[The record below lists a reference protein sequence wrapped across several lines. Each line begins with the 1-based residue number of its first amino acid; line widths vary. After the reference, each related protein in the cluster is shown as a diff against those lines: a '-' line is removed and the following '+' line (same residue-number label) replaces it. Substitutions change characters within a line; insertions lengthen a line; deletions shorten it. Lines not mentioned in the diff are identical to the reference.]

1 MRAAE
6 EHYRS
11 LFEAMAEGFAS
22 CRMIYDEAGAPV
34 DLEYLEVNE
43 AFGRL
48 TGLHDVEGRL
58 VSEVIPGHLDTD
70 PGLFEAYGRVA
81 STGVPEEFDVDV
93 KALELQLH
101 LSVYR
106 PQPGHFVVLF
116 TDITE
121 RKRAE
126 AELEESQ
133 RFVAQILDT
142 SPNLIYIYDLDE
154 HRNVYANQEV
164 THFLGYTAEQIL
176 EFGSALFE
184 RVLHPD
190 DAGPVVQHHGRL
202 AEAPDGASLEIEYR
216 MKDSAERWRWLRS
229 RDTPFMRGE
238 DGRVKQILGFTEE
251 ITERKQAEDA
261 LRDSEEK
268 FRYLFDHSIVGKSI
282 TSPTGEIEVNDA
294 FCEMLGY
301 TRTELSNKATWAQL
315 THPDDIA
322 ETQRH
327 IDSLLAGENASARFE
342 KRFLHKDGSVVWADV
357 SSSLRRD
364 AEGGPLYFM
373 TALIDITERRRAAE
387 ELRQTHAIL
396 QGAMDQSP
404 VGIAIADAP
413 DGRLRYVNDAGLLIR
428 GGDRQSIVD
437 GVGIEQYVASWQM
450 LDLGGAA
457 LEPEEVPLA
466 RAIMF
471 GERNGR
477 EFIIRRT
484 DGEDRIVLANAAP
497 ITDDAGRVVAGIA
510 VFTDITDRKQAEDA
524 LRTSQLLLMSSIECQ
539 KDTILFAIDRDH
551 RYLVFNKAHEDV
563 MKFAYGQDIKVG
575 DCILDRITSD
585 DDRVA
590 AKDNYDRALGGE
602 SHTNIRVYGDVNLAY
617 YESFFNPIVDE
628 QGVIIGATGLARD
641 ITERMTAEEEIRRLN
656 EQLED
661 RVRERTEE
669 LHASNEVLT
678 ETNAQLEEATRAK
691 SDFLAS
697 MSHELRTPLN
707 SIIGFS
713 GVLLQ
718 GMTGSLDEEQRKQVV
733 MINNSGRHLLELIN
747 EILDLARIESGR
759 SEPVM
764 SEVDVAEIAREML
777 DSIRP
782 MAGAKGIEVRWSCPE
797 GMRPVR
803 TDGLRVGQILLN
815 LMGNAVRFTK
825 EGHVGASLARD
836 DSGTTVTVEDSGCGI
851 AATDLAR
858 IFEDFYQVPPHGS
871 ARSGGTGLGL
881 AVSRRLAD
889 SIGATIE
896 VASEPGRGSVFTLRV
911 PDLTP

>member
-1 MRAAE
+1 MRASE

-11 LFEAMAEGFAS
+11 LFEAMSEGFAY
-22 CRMIYDEAGAPV
+22 CRMIRDGDGAPV

-43 AFGRL
+43 AFSRL
-48 TGLHDVEGRL
+48 TGLHDVEGKL

-70 PGLFEAYGRVA
+70 PDLFAAYSRVA

-93 KALELQLH
+93 KALGLQLH

-106 PQPGHFVVLF
+106 PEPDHFVAIF

-126 AELEESQ
+126 EKLQDSQ
-133 RFVAQILDT
+133 RFVEQILDT
-142 SPNLIYIYDLDE
+142 SPNLIYIYDLVE
-154 HRNVYANQEV
+154 QRNVYANREI

-176 EFGSALFE
+176 GFGSALFE
-184 RVLHPD
+184 QVLHPD
-190 DAGPVVQHHGRL
+190 DAAPVAEHHAQL
-202 AEAPDGASLEIEYR
+202 AQVPRGVALELEYR
-216 MKDSAERWRWLRS
+216 MKDSGGRWRWLRS
-229 RDTPFMRGE
+229 RDTAFKRDEEGC
-238 DGRVKQILGFTEE
+238 VTQILGFTEE

-261 LRDSEEK
+261 LRESEEK

-282 TSPTGEIEVNDA
+282 TSPTGEVEVNDA

-301 TRTELSNKATWAQL
+301 TRVELSNKATWAQL

-322 ETQRH
+322 ETQGH
-327 IDSLLAGENASARFE
+327 IDSLLAGEKTSARFE
-342 KRFLHKDGSVVWADV
+342 KRFLHKDGSVVWADL

-364 AEGGPLYFM
+364 ADGGPLYFM
-373 TALIDITERRRAAE
+373 SAVIDMTERKRAEE

-396 QGAMDQSP
+396 QAAMDQSP

-428 GGDRQSIVD
+428 GGDRRSIVD
-437 GVGIEQYVASWQM
+437 DVGIEQYVASWQM
-450 LDLGGAA
+450 LDLDGGP
-457 LEPEEVPLA
+457 LEPEKVPLA

-471 GERNGR
+471 GERNSR

-484 DGEDRIVLANAAP
+484 DGEDRIVLADAAP
-497 ITDDAGRVVAGIA
+497 ITDETGGVVAGIV
-510 VFTDITDRKQAEDA
+510 VFTDMTDRTQAEAA

-539 KDTILFAIDRDH
+539 KDTILFAIDQDY
-551 RYLVFNKAHEDV
+551 RYLFFNKAHEDV
-563 MKFAYGQDIKVG
+563 MKFAYGQDIRQG
-575 DCILDRITSD
+575 DRIVDRITND
-585 DDRVA
+585 DDRVV

-602 SHTNIRVYGDVNLAY
+602 SHTNIRVYGDINLAY
-617 YESFFNPIVDE
+617 YESFFNPIVDDE
-628 QGVIIGATGLARD
+628 GVIIGATGLARD
-641 ITERMTAEEEIRRLN
+641 ITERMRTEEEIRRLN
-656 EQLED
+656 EELEE
-661 RVRERTEE
+661 RVRDRTEE
-669 LHASNEVLT
+669 LHASNQDLT
-678 ETNAQLEEATRAK
+678 EANAQLEEATRAK

-718 GMTGSLDEEQRKQVV
+718 GMTGSLEQEQRKQVV

-777 DSIRP
+777 DTVRP
-782 MAGAKGIEVRWSCPE
+782 MAEAKSIEVRWSCSE
-797 GMRPVR
+797 GGRPVV

-815 LMGNAVRFTK
+815 LIGNAVRFTAM
-825 EGHVGASLARD
+825 GHVGTALTWD

-851 AATDLAR
+851 AAADLAH
-858 IFEDFYQVPPHGS
+858 IFEDFYQVLPHGS

-896 VASEPGRGSVFTLRV
+896 VASEPGRGSVFTLRI
-911 PDLTP
+911 PDSSL